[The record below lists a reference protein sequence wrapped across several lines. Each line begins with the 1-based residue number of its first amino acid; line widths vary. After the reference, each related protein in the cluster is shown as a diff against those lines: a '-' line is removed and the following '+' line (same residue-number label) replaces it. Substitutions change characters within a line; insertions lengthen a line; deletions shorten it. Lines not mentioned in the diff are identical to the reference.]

1 MSSLVKSFN
10 KSHFYGIVYVV
21 VEVSKI
27 RNSSYLRKNNLRV
40 ILKEILKH
48 QPVSK
53 SQVARKLNVNSS
65 TISQLL
71 KPFVDRKIILESSQ
85 GPSSGGRPPQLLTIN
100 PSAAFSVVVDLSG
113 YLVRIALVD
122 STLKINKLQE
132 FNLKHKIYEGLEQLI
147 ENVKETLS
155 TVNGNRILGVCIAV
169 SGVLD
174 AHTGRVSSSLIEGL
188 ENIRII
194 EFLQKRLNLPIL
206 VENDANLS
214 ALGEFMNLEED
225 IRNMF
230 YIHLGDG
237 LGGGMILDKSI
248 FKGDRGYAGEIGR
261 MIYNC
266 EPFTTVGD
274 VYSHILNEYSSK
286 KEIPSKMLINLLF
299 NVVQNVLSITD
310 ICHFVVGGRYAI
322 FDEKYLLEVEKLA
335 RERFYG
341 FEVFIRKSINN
352 PDAIL
357 TGAAEYLIEN
367 SIFNI

>member
-1 MSSLVKSFN
+1 M
-10 KSHFYGIVYVV
+10 
-21 VEVSKI
+21 SKI
-27 RNSSYLRKNNLRV
+27 RNSSFLRRNNLRV
-40 ILKEILKH
+40 ILREILKH

-53 SQVARKLNVNSS
+53 SQVAKKLNVNSS

-71 KPFVDRKIILESSQ
+71 KPLVDRNIILESSQ

-100 PSAAFSVVVDLSG
+100 PSAAFSVAVDLSG
-113 YLVRIALVD
+113 YSVRIALID
-122 STLKINKLQE
+122 SILRITELQE
-132 FNLKHKIYEGLEQLI
+132 FNFNHNIYEGLEQI
-147 ENVKETLS
+147 VQKTKQILS

-174 AHTGRVSSSLIEGL
+174 PQTGRISSSLIEGL
-188 ENIRII
+188 ENVRIV
-194 EFLQKRLNLPIL
+194 EFLHKRLNLPIL

-214 ALGEFMNLEED
+214 ALGEFMNLEEE
-225 IRNMF
+225 IKNMF

-266 EPFTTVGD
+266 EPFVTVGD
-274 VYSHILNEYSSK
+274 VYSQILHEYSVK
-286 KEIPSKMLINLLF
+286 GEIPANRLVNLLF
-299 NVVQNVLSITD
+299 SVVQNVLSVID
-310 ICHFVVGGRYAI
+310 ICHFVVGGRYAV

-341 FEVFIRKSINN
+341 FEVFIRKSVNN

-357 TGAAEYLIEN
+357 TGAAEYLTEN

>member
-1 MSSLVKSFN
+1 MVINL
-10 KSHFYGIVYVV
+10 
-21 VEVSKI
+21 SKI
-27 RNSSYLRKNNLRV
+27 RNSSHLRKNNLRV

-53 SQVARKLNVNSS
+53 SQVAKKLNVNSS
-65 TISQLL
+65 TVSQLL
-71 KPFVDRKIILESSQ
+71 KPFIDRKIIIESSQ

-100 PSAAFSVVVDLSG
+100 PAAAFNVAVDLSG
-113 YLVRIALVD
+113 YSVRIALID
-122 STLKINKLQE
+122 STLKINSLQKL
-132 FNLKHKIYEGLEQLI
+132 NLKPQIYDGLEQLI
-147 ENVKETLS
+147 QKIKEMLS
-155 TVNGNRILGVCIAV
+155 IVNGHQILGLCIAV
-169 SGVLD
+169 SGILD
-174 AHTGRVSSSLIEGL
+174 SHTGRISSSLIKGL
-188 ENIRII
+188 ENIRIV
-194 EFLQKRLNLPIL
+194 EFLQKNLNLPVF

-225 IRNMF
+225 IKNMF

-261 MIYNC
+261 MVYSC
-266 EPFTTVGD
+266 EPFITVGD
-274 VYSHILNEYSSK
+274 VYSKILKEYLIRG
-286 KEIPSKMLINLLF
+286 EIPSKLLVNLLF
-299 NVVQNVLSITD
+299 SVVQNVLSVTD

-322 FDEKYLLEVEKLA
+322 FDEKYLLEVERLA
-335 RERFYG
+335 RERFYS

>member
-1 MSSLVKSFN
+1 MVINL
-10 KSHFYGIVYVV
+10 
-21 VEVSKI
+21 SKI

-65 TISQLL
+65 TVSQLL
-71 KPFVDRKIILESSQ
+71 KPFIDRKIIVESSQ

-100 PSAAFSVVVDLSG
+100 PTAAFSMAVDLSG
-113 YLVRIALVD
+113 YSVRIALID
-122 STLKINKLQE
+122 STLKINSLQE
-132 FNLKHKIYEGLEQLI
+132 LNLKPQIYEGLEQLI
-147 ENVKETLS
+147 QKIKEMLS
-155 TVNGNRILGVCIAV
+155 IVNGHRILGLCIAV

-174 AHTGRVSSSLIEGL
+174 PHTGRISSSLIKGL
-188 ENIRII
+188 ENIRIV
-194 EFLQKRLNLPIL
+194 EFLQKYLNLPVL

-225 IRNMF
+225 IKNMF

-261 MIYNC
+261 MIYSC
-266 EPFTTVGD
+266 EPFITVGD
-274 VYSHILNEYSSK
+274 VYSKMLKEYLVRG
-286 KEIPSKMLINLLF
+286 EIPSKLLVNLLF
-299 NVVQNVLSITD
+299 SVVQNVLSVTD

-322 FDEKYLLEVEKLA
+322 FDEKYLLEVERLA

>member
-1 MSSLVKSFN
+1 MVINL
-10 KSHFYGIVYVV
+10 
-21 VEVSKI
+21 SKI

-65 TISQLL
+65 TVSQLL
-71 KPFVDRKIILESSQ
+71 KPFIDRKIIVESSQ

-100 PSAAFSVVVDLSG
+100 PTAAFSMAVDLSG
-113 YLVRIALVD
+113 YSVRIALID
-122 STLKINKLQE
+122 STLKINSLQE
-132 FNLKHKIYEGLEQLI
+132 LNLKPQIYEGLEQLI
-147 ENVKETLS
+147 QKIKEMLS
-155 TVNGNRILGVCIAV
+155 IVNGHRILGLCIAV

-174 AHTGRVSSSLIEGL
+174 PHTGRISSSLIKGL
-188 ENIRII
+188 ENIRIV
-194 EFLQKRLNLPIL
+194 EFLQKYLNLPVL

-225 IRNMF
+225 IKNMF

-248 FKGDRGYAGEIGR
+248 FKGDRDYAGEIGR
-261 MIYNC
+261 MIYSC
-266 EPFTTVGD
+266 EPFITVGD
-274 VYSHILNEYSSK
+274 VYSKMLKEYLVRG
-286 KEIPSKMLINLLF
+286 EIPSKLLVNLLF
-299 NVVQNVLSITD
+299 SVVQNVLSVTD

-322 FDEKYLLEVEKLA
+322 FDEKYLLEVERLA

>member
-1 MSSLVKSFN
+1 M
-10 KSHFYGIVYVV
+10 
-21 VEVSKI
+21 SKI

-100 PSAAFSVVVDLSG
+100 PSAAFSVAVDLSG
-113 YLVRIALVD
+113 YSVRVALID
-122 STLKINKLQE
+122 STLKISQLQE
-132 FNLKHKIYEGLEQLI
+132 FNFKHQIYEGLEQLVEKI
-147 ENVKETLS
+147 KEILS
-155 TVNGNRILGVCIAV
+155 ILNGNRVLGICIAV

-174 AHTGRVSSSLIEGL
+174 QHTGRISSSLIEGL
-188 ENIRII
+188 ENVRIV
-194 EFLQKRLNLPIL
+194 EFLQKRLNLPVF

-230 YIHLGDG
+230 YVHLGEG

-274 VYSHILNEYSSK
+274 IYSQILREYSLK
-286 KEIPSKMLINLLF
+286 GEIPGKMLVNLLF
-299 NVVQNVLSITD
+299 AVVQNVLSITD
-310 ICHFVVGGRYAI
+310 ICHFVVGGRYAV
-322 FDEKYLLEVEKLA
+322 FDEKYLLEVERLA
-335 RERFYG
+335 REKFYG
-341 FEVFIRKSINN
+341 FEVFVAKSVNN